1 MNSKKLVSSLVLLA
15 SLAGLVS
22 CNPTSTSST
31 STPKASDSGSSV
43 KPIDST
49 SSTDDKTS
57 SSSKT
62 YTPVDLPDGD
72 GETLSMSVTYKDN
85 ATRMKFVSGFGALK
99 TAKTYS
105 DPKGNTYQAG
115 DFKPAWKAMQ
125 ERLDF
130 TIQDDTPTQEQDINK
145 NFSAQVTAGF
155 QNANKEDLNIV
166 QGDASQIISEGTTH
180 DTIVDLSKYL
190 GNMPNF
196 AKFLDDNPVVKAT
209 ISDANGHIY
218 YAPYFDGYDDLER
231 MLIARE
237 DWVEKLLDGD
247 TLPTTLD
254 TQKQLLAKEY
264 TPFLPDSLDKPID
277 VVSNNAKST
286 VNKKYSGGDIIK
298 KMNDLSTLNGSTAV
312 KALRDWIDST
322 YKNADG
328 TPFYGTKRSE
338 LFIGGKAAYDV
349 DELVALFR
357 CVYLNPA
364 FLSGSADN
372 TLIPFFPR
380 SNQTDRNADLWRFA
394 QDFGVRGVESR
405 NGYLY
410 VGSDGT
416 LKDCRDSDEFIN
428 AIEKLHQMYSEG
440 LIAQNFDSQSGL
452 SLTKDGGD
460 ARDLY
465 NKDLGFAIYDYNQ
478 TTVAYNDKYFGKYKD
493 SFKIVPTLPAVG
505 SFDGGSTYIHYT
517 ESWRSVKTQGWC
529 ITAATAK
536 TPAKLAKALD
546 LFDYLYSTD
555 GNQLMS
561 YGPKEYGY
569 LAMDG
574 ENVKTINYQGK
585 QVPQLSDATK
595 SQLADKNIGNS
606 NYTNYYR
613 YFVGATYP
621 VGYVKEQGMEYQ
633 TVSSKAIPAFDQV
646 NKAIELGVLQ
656 HVNHKKDNT
665 NHLYDIVPTT
675 LPFNT
680 SEQNTI
686 SSTYTDLNSVFTM
699 DKKSENVIEDL
710 IKGGFGTYMK
720 YDFSKANFK
729 TTVDTA
735 LKLSSYLTLCNTA
748 YTRFKT
754 LW

>member
-1 MNSKKLVSSLVLLA
+1 MNSKKLLTSLVALA
-15 SLAGLVS
+15 SIVTLAS
-22 CNPTSTSST
+22 CQKTPASSESSKP
-31 STPKASDSGSSV
+31 STPAASDSGSSA
-43 KPIDST
+43 
-49 SSTDDKTS
+49 S
-57 SSSKT
+57 SSVKT

-72 GETLSMSVTYKDN
+72 GSTLEMSVTYKDN
-85 ATRMKFVSGFGALK
+85 ATRMRFVSGSGALK
-99 TAKTYS
+99 SATTYS
-105 DPKGNTYQAG
+105 DPKGNSYEAG

-130 TIQDDTPTQEQDINK
+130 TIDDQTPTQEQDINK
-145 NFSAQVTAGF
+145 NFSAQVTNGF
-155 QNANKEDLNIV
+155 KSNGKTLNIV
-166 QGDASQIISEGTTH
+166 QGDSSQIISEGTTNN
-180 DTIVDLSKYL
+180 TIVDLSKYL
-190 GNMPNF
+190 GNMPHF
-196 AKFLDDNPVVKAT
+196 LKFLNDNPVVKAT

-231 MLIARE
+231 MLILRQ

-254 TQKQLLAKEY
+254 TGKSLLSKAY
-264 TPFLPDSLDKPID
+264 TPFMPESLDKKID
-277 VVSNNAKST
+277 IVDGNAKGSVT
-286 VNKKYSGGDIIK
+286 KKYSGGSLIK
-298 KMNDLSTLNGSTAV
+298 KMNDLSALNGSTAV
-312 KALRDWIDST
+312 KALRDWIDAT
-322 YKNADG
+322 YKKADG

-357 CVYLNPA
+357 CVYLNPGY
-364 FLSGSADN
+364 LSGKADN

-394 QDFGVRGVESR
+394 QAFGVRGVESR
-405 NGYLY
+405 NGYLF
-410 VGSDGT
+410 VGSDGK
-416 LKDCRDSDEFIN
+416 LHDCRDTDEFIN
-428 AIEKLHQMYSEG
+428 AVEKLHQMYSEG
-440 LIAQNFDSQSGL
+440 LIAQNFDTQSGL

-465 NKDLGFAIYDYNQ
+465 NKNLGFAIYDYNQ
-478 TTVAYNDKYFGKYKD
+478 TTVAYNDKYKGGQEGFL
-493 SFKIVPTLPAVG
+493 IVPTVPAVA
-505 SFDGGSTYIHYT
+505 SFDGGNTYIHYS

-529 ITAATAK
+529 ITSATEK
-536 TPAKLAKALD
+536 DKKVLSKALE
-546 LFDYLYSTD
+546 LFDYLYSEE
-555 GNQLMS
+555 GNELMS

-574 ENVKTINYQGK
+574 DAVKKIDYQGK
-585 QVPQLSDATK
+585 KVPQLSDATK
-595 SQLADKNIGNS
+595 AQLANKDIGNS

-633 TVSSKAIPAFDQV
+633 TVSAKAIPAFDQV

-656 HVNHKKDNT
+656 HVNHKKDNA

-686 SSTYTDLNSVFTM
+686 SKTYTDLNTVFTM

-710 IKGGFGTYMK
+710 IKGGFGTYMNF
-720 YDFSKANFK
+720 DFSKANFK
-729 TTVDTA
+729 TTVDTS
-735 LKLSSYLTLCNTA
+735 LKLSSYLTYCNTA
-748 YTRFKT
+748 YDRFKT